1 MAYALS
7 TILTANLELDQKP
20 LGPLS
25 THHPTVQTLTCSKQ
39 ELLETLTPSALTAL
53 PSSSSALSLEETQE
67 SIYET
72 LEYLDMVALSSPRVQ
87 ATDQID
93 SFLSRYAVPDPSE
106 SSNSVKTMTWSGLI
120 SSRWILELVCSIM

>member
-7 TILTANLELDQKP
+7 TILTVNIELDQKP

-25 THHPTVQTLTCSKQ
+25 AHHPTVQTLTCSKQ
-39 ELLETLTPSALTAL
+39 ELLEALTASALTAL
-53 PSSSSALSLEETQE
+53 PSSSSALCLEETQE

-72 LEYLDMVALSSPRVQ
+72 LEYLDLVALASPRVQ